1 MTIKQRWEAARER
14 NATVVGE
21 RADRLMA
28 DTHYDWLRTR
38 RARLTLVA
46 GYVICL
52 VLIAACYLALGSIAG
67 ILAVLLA
74 IGVWVLLRLSVRT
87 IADLPDDYLDE
98 RQAAMRN
105 AAYVEAYQW
114 LGGSVGTL
122 ASLGLVAFIVLGQ
135 DPDTWS
141 LSITWDGAM
150 AIFWVVLGLV
160 LALPSL
166 VLATRP
172 RV

>member
-1 MTIKQRWEAARER
+1 MTIKQRWTAARER
-14 NATVVGE
+14 NAAAVGE

-38 RARLTLVA
+38 RARLALVA
-46 GYVICL
+46 GYIACL
-52 VLIAACYLALGSIAG
+52 VLIAVCYLALGSIAG

-74 IGVWVLLRLSVRT
+74 LGVWVLVRLSVRT
-87 IADLPDDYLDE
+87 IADLPEDYLDE
-98 RQAAMRN
+98 RQAALRN

-114 LGGSVGTL
+114 LGGFVGIL
-122 ASLGLVAFIVLGQ
+122 ASAALVAFIVLGK

-141 LSITWDGAM
+141 VSITWDAAM

-166 VLATRP
+166 VLATHP

>member
-1 MTIKQRWEAARER
+1 MNLKEWWQAGKER
-14 NATVVGE
+14 NAAAVGQ

-28 DTHYDWLRTR
+28 DTHYDGLRTR
-38 RARLTLVA
+38 PARVALVVGYGASLVLVA
-46 GYVICL
+46 VS
-52 VLIAACYLALGSIAG
+52 YLALGSIAG

-87 IADLPDDYLDE
+87 IVDLPEDYLDE
-98 RQAAMRN
+98 RQAALRN
-105 AAYVEAYQW
+105 EVYVEAYQW
-114 LGGSVGTL
+114 LGGLVGLL
-122 ASLGLVAFIVLGQ
+122 ASAALVAFIVLGR

-141 LSITWDGAM
+141 ISITWNAAM

-166 VLATRP
+166 FLALRP
-172 RV
+172 RI